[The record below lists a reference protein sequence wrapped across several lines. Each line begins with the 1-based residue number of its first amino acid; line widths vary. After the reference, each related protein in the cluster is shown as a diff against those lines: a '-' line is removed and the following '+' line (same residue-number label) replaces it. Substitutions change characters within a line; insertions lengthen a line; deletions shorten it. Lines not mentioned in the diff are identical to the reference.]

1 MNTGLHRVFRLT
13 PDSIDGK
20 KPLPL
25 KFVGGWLLTSPEE
38 DLSEQV
44 EDLSPHIE
52 SDPASTSQG
61 TLTGIQVNTHTHTTR
76 THTYTTIHPSHTH
89 TTPHHMHTHHHTHT
103 HTHHTPHHTT
113 PHHTHTHVQQNTRR
127 VRLNATRSH
136 MGTNSYGSVDSNP
149 MITPVG
155 TATYTSAT
163 NGNGSSV
170 RHKFKGQSRQDPVYE
185 GSGDSNPEA

>member
-61 TLTGIQVNTHTHTTR
+61 TLTGIQVNTHTHH
-76 THTYTTIHPSHTH
+76 THTHIHHHTPLTHTHHTTPHAHTPSHTH
-89 TTPHHMHTHHHTHT
+89 THTPHT
-103 HTHHTPHHTT
+103 TPHHTT
-113 PHHTHTHVQQNTRR
+113 PHTHTRTAEHQTGSLECYTQSHGYQFIWQRGLKPHDNPCRHGNLHIGNQWKWI
-127 VRLNATRSH
+127 VR
-136 MGTNSYGSVDSNP
+136 P
-149 MITPVG
+149 P
-155 TATYTSAT
+155 
-163 NGNGSSV
+163 
-170 RHKFKGQSRQDPVYE
+170 
-185 GSGDSNPEA
+185 